1 MKKIIAKINF
11 KLNDTSYIAGDEI
24 KIDNINMIKK
34 LNEKGLI
41 EPLSYEDLV
50 LIERELKENKNKL

>member
-11 KLNDTSYIAGDEI
+11 TSNVGEFVAGDEI
-24 KIDNINMIKK
+24 FDLTFDQIVK
-34 LNEKGLI
+34 LNELGFI

-50 LIERELKENKNKL
+50 LIKKENNKKKEEL

>member
-11 KLNDTSYIAGDEI
+11 KLNDTNYIIGDEI
-24 KIDNINMIKK
+24 KTDNINMIKK